1 MKHNLFSIVLLSVAF
16 ASCGDYNAVMKSTD
30 YDYKYEAAK
39 QYFAEHKYNRA
50 ISILEESISIMK
62 GSDKAEESLYML
74 GMCNYQLGDYDAAST
89 YFKKY
94 YSTYPKG
101 AFAEYA
107 RFYSG
112 RALYLSTPEAR
123 LDQTQTQFALNEL
136 QTFLEV
142 YPSTKLKDKVHR
154 MIFDLQDKLVEKEYL
169 SAKLYYDLG
178 TYFGNCTSGGNNY
191 EACVVTARNAINEYP
206 YAKQREQ
213 LSALVV
219 MAKYKLAEQSVE
231 SKKDERFR
239 ETIDE
244 FYGFKNEFPESK
256 YMKELEKIRK
266 DSEKKVRNT
275 SEL

>member
-1 MKHNLFSIVLLSVAF
+1 MLQDNERIIHDGQVSERQCGRQETGFETDRIPVLSA
-16 ASCGDYNAVMKSTD
+16 
-30 YDYKYEAAK
+30 
-39 QYFAEHKYNRA
+39 
-50 ISILEESISIMK
+50 
-62 GSDKAEESLYML
+62 
-74 GMCNYQLGDYDAAST
+74 
-89 YFKKY
+89 
-94 YSTYPKG
+94 
-101 AFAEYA
+101 
-107 RFYSG
+107 G
-112 RALYLSTPEAR
+112 RAQR
-123 LDQTQTQFALNEL
+123 
-136 QTFLEV
+136 
-142 YPSTKLKDKVHR
+142 
-154 MIFDLQDKLVEKEYL
+154 
-169 SAKLYYDLG
+169 LG